1 MKIDYKLII
10 EKIERTILAN
20 KENIKKQQKNT
31 LNIKLKQFTYRL
43 FSTAWCATPFYII
56 ALILISRPSL
66 AFLTGLFNP
75 LVLSTLAVGVSTS
88 IGYLI
93 QRGPKK
99 SNEPKNKDVDKYVME
114 VESDIEEHRLENKNT
129 ALFEIKNTL
138 IRNQNYFNSLSDR
151 YEIKLNGKKSIEELT
166 HEKDELQSTLQNRF
180 DQLDVLS
187 SKYILNHSF
196 TLDKKTGDILLATI
210 VTSTICGL
218 IGLVTLCMPIILN
231 PTVVTRE
238 LYMILGPA
246 LIGTTIGG
254 FCRAKIGFDRL
265 KACEILAEKVEEA
278 SSIHNVEDDAKIET
292 VVKEIVSLAE
302 KIQEIEDEIRFI
314 QIDEEN
320 RVSHEKSFTDE
331 LTMEPVLG
339 VPMEQPLM
347 DTLQEKGKVI
357 GLKPLD
363 DSDHQ

>member
-1 MKIDYKLII
+1 MKIDYKQII

-31 LNIKLKQFTYRL
+31 LDIKLKQFKYKL
-43 FSTAWCATPFYII
+43 FQTALCATPFYII

-75 LVLSTLAVGVSTS
+75 LVLSALSVGVSTT

-93 QRGPKK
+93 KRGPKK
-99 SNEPKNKDVDKYVME
+99 SNEPKTKDVDKYVME
-114 VESDIEEHRLENKNT
+114 VESAIEEHRLENKNT
-129 ALFEIKNTL
+129 ALFEIKNSLTH
-138 IRNQNYFNSLSDR
+138 RQDYFNSLSDR
-151 YEIKLNGKKSIEELT
+151 YEIKLNGKKSIVELT
-166 HEKDELQSTLQNRF
+166 REKDELQSTLQNRF

-196 TLDKKTGDILLATI
+196 TLNKKIGDILFSTI
-210 VTSTICGL
+210 ITSVICGL
-218 IGLVTLCMPIILN
+218 IGMVTLCMPIVLN

-238 LYMILGPA
+238 LYMTLSPF
-246 LIGTTIGG
+246 LIGGLMGTGYL
-254 FCRAKIGFDRL
+254 KIGLDRL

-320 RVSHEKSFTDE
+320 RVSHEKSLTDK
-331 LTMEPVLG
+331 LAMEPVLG
-339 VPMEQPLM
+339 VPMEQPLV
-347 DTLQEKGKVI
+347 DTLQEKGKTI

-363 DSDHQ
+363 KSDHQ